1 MNCLL
6 QLDRSILVAI
16 NTDWTN
22 SVFDTIMPW
31 ITHLADPGIVW
42 LWIVSIG
49 LLKVKQFAIPG
60 KSSLSNLQK
69 YKLYMKVVLY
79 FCLFLSLVYAINAG
93 IYLSIKQIVSR
104 PRPFTKQYVIS
115 RVNASDLISKGSFPS
130 GHATNAFM
138 VAAFLGACIKR
149 KRFVFYGIAGLV
161 ALSRVYLGVHFPSDV
176 LMGGFLGWSITQ
188 LMLFVERFVY
198 RDYFDPAKLAN
209 NCSIPGIGE
218 KK

>member
-1 MNCLL
+1 MNYLL
-6 QLDRSILVAI
+6 QLDRSILVTI

-22 SVFDTIMPW
+22 SVFDIILPW
-31 ITHLADPGIVW
+31 IAHLADPSIVL

-49 LLKVKQFAIPG
+49 LLKVKQFAIAG
-60 KSSLSNLQK
+60 KSTLSNLQK
-69 YKLYMKVVLY
+69 YKLYGQVVLCS
-79 FCLFLSLVYAINAG
+79 CLFLSLIYAINAG
-93 IYLSIKQIVSR
+93 LYLGIKQIVGR
-104 PRPFTKQYVIS
+104 PRPFAQQHVML

-138 VAAFLGACIKR
+138 VAAFFGACIKR

-161 ALSRVYLGVHFPSDV
+161 ALSRVYMGVHFPSDV

-188 LMLFVERFVY
+188 LMLFAERFVY
-198 RDYFDPAKLAN
+198 QGYFDPAKLAN
-209 NCSIPGIGE
+209 NCSILGTGE

>member
-1 MNCLL
+1 
-6 QLDRSILVAI
+6 
-16 NTDWTN
+16 
-22 SVFDTIMPW
+22 
-31 ITHLADPGIVW
+31 
-42 LWIVSIG
+42 
-49 LLKVKQFAIPG
+49 
-60 KSSLSNLQK
+60 
-69 YKLYMKVVLY
+69 MKVVLY